1 MKRFSPHPASG
12 EFGRPSPHL
21 PVSPSPHL
29 PISPSPHLPISP
41 SPHLPIIVAFCL
53 AGILA
58 AFPARAYSADKVS
71 DRDVD
76 RTIAKGLDWLAS
88 KQSAG
93 ATGHWQAPE
102 GRFPTAI
109 TALSATAL
117 LCEGSTTMQGKYSQN
132 IQHAVNYLV
141 YNAYNPSTGLI
152 GSREDDRYTY
162 GHGFSMLFLS
172 QVLGEEEDANRRK
185 ELIEVLTKAVKF
197 TGMAQ
202 TAAGGWGYVSAKD
215 GGDFD
220 EGSTTI
226 TQVQGLRG
234 CRNAGI
240 PVPKE
245 IIEKAVKYI
254 RKCTGSDGGVAYN
267 SRGGGG
273 RPPITAAAIA
283 CLFNAGDYDA
293 KDGDKEKVDFVKKM
307 MRYCELNLGNSGNSN
322 LSFGHWHYAN
332 YYYSQ
337 VLYREGGEKWRAY
350 RKEIY
355 SRLVSEANPEG
366 YWEQGFMGSA
376 YTTAMNLTILQ
387 MDRGTLPI
395 YQR

>member
-1 MKRFSPHPASG
+1 METSRSCVAGRFAIHAGALSLAVAMLASPIKASPA
-12 EFGRPSPHL
+12 E
-21 PVSPSPHL
+21 
-29 PISPSPHLPISP
+29 
-41 SPHLPIIVAFCL
+41 
-53 AGILA
+53 
-58 AFPARAYSADKVS
+58 KTT
-71 DRDVD
+71 DRDFD
-76 RTIAKGLDWLAS
+76 RTISRGLDWLATR
-88 KQSAG
+88 QSRL
-93 ATGHWQAPE
+93 GHWTAPE
-102 GRFPTAI
+102 GRYPTAI

-117 LCEGSTTMQGKYSQN
+117 LCEGSTTTQGKYATN
-132 IQHAVNYLV
+132 IQRAVNYLITRS
-141 YNAYNPSTGLI
+141 NKGTGLI
-152 GSREDDRYTY
+152 GSRDDDRYTY

-172 QVLGEEEDANRRK
+172 QVLGEEEDADRRR
-185 ELIEVLTKAVKF
+185 ELIDVLTNAVKF
-197 TGMAQ
+197 TGEAQ

-215 GGDFD
+215 GNDFD

-245 IIEKAVKYI
+245 IIDKAVKYI
-254 RKCTGSDGGVAYN
+254 RRCTGPDGGVAYN

-283 CLFNAGDYDA
+283 CLFNAGEYDA
-293 KDGDKEKVDFVKKM
+293 KEGDKEKVEAVRRMLK
-307 MRYCELNLGNSGNSN
+307 YCEQNLGNSANAN

-337 VLYREGGEKWRAY
+337 VLYREGGEKWKNY
-350 RKEIY
+350 RKETY
-355 SRLVSEANPEG
+355 SRLVGEANAEG
-366 YWEQGFMGSA
+366 FWEQGFMGAA

-387 MDRGTLPI
+387 LDRGTLPI